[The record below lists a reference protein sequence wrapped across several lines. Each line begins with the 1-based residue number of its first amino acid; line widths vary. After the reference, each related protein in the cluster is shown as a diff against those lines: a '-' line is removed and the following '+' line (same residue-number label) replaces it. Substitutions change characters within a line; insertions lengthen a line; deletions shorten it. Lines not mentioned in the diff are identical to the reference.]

1 LHLDEGLRELGRRAA
16 EEAERVAIAAVLER
30 VRWNRAEAAR
40 LLKISYKTLLWKID
54 KMGFGRAPRGTSRHR
69 GTTVSG

>member
-1 LHLDEGLRELGRRAA
+1 VDEGLRELGRRAA
-16 EEAERVAIAAVLER
+16 EEAERAAIAAVLER

-54 KMGFGRAPRGTSRHR
+54 GRSTRWA
-69 GTTVSG
+69 SGALHAGRRAIGALP

>member
-1 LHLDEGLRELGRRAA
+1 
-16 EEAERVAIAAVLER
+16 VLER

-54 KMGFGRAPRGTSRHR
+54 KMGFGRASRGTSRHR